1 MKNYDSSGDGLL
13 MKNFLLGG
21 GNSIDNKLY
30 VLDYQDPTYIGFDI
44 KFDFD
49 EKTYM
54 QDINYEKAPGG
65 LLMDGS
71 EINSAV
77 HYLLSINE
85 KNRANLL
92 IEFIKILNIISN
104 EAPWH
109 FQKLS
114 GLDKLYDM
122 NISDGM
128 RVKND
133 AYITIETLEGIDLK
147 ISMLKELYR
156 KVVWDGIY
164 QRWMLPDNMRKFSMI
179 ITLSDLRQLKRNINT
194 SLYNNKR
201 DIYNQT
207 DLLSSTN
214 KMITNINTNNYDMTL
229 EEYKK
234 DIEKSSKLM
243 MDNVAGNISN
253 KYLSVNEAIG
263 WLNEQYPQIM
273 FKCSLCEFML
283 LDEDSMPF
291 ADEVSNS
298 DYDDMIT
305 QNIKIKVGKVYID
318 SSSYLLDISLSE
330 DTRNYQSASN
340 SQLDRGDYVDAQK
353 VLENKLKNIT
363 NTYVSKMLMGN
374 VYGLSLTNMENT
386 VSNIVEY
393 GKQQINKNTIKMK
406 QKEDLLIN
414 GQSEDDFSKAK
425 ENDRKNLGNFFNN
438 NYEFSGNPSI

>member
-1 MKNYDSSGDGLL
+1 
-13 MKNFLLGG
+13 
-21 GNSIDNKLY
+21 
-30 VLDYQDPTYIGFDI
+30 
-44 KFDFD
+44 
-49 EKTYM
+49 
-54 QDINYEKAPGG
+54 
-65 LLMDGS
+65 
-71 EINSAV
+71 
-77 HYLLSINE
+77 
-85 KNRANLL
+85 
-92 IEFIKILNIISN
+92 
-104 EAPWH
+104 
-109 FQKLS
+109 
-114 GLDKLYDM
+114 M
-122 NISDGM
+122 NICDGM

-133 AYITIETLEGIDLK
+133 TYITIETLEGIDLK

-229 EEYKK
+229 EDYKK

-243 MDNVAGNISN
+243 MDNVAGSISN

-273 FKCSLCEFML
+273 FKCNLCEFML

-363 NTYVSKMLMGN
+363 NRYVSKMLMGN

-386 VSNIVEY
+386 INNTVNY
-393 GKQQINKNTIKMK
+393 GKQQINKNTINMK
-406 QKEDLLIN
+406 AKEELLIN
-414 GQSEDDFSKAK
+414 GQNTDEYNKIK
-425 ENDRKNLGNFFNN
+425 EIENKNLGNLFD
-438 NYEFSGNPSI
+438 NYEFSSEPSI

>member
-1 MKNYDSSGDGLL
+1 
-13 MKNFLLGG
+13 
-21 GNSIDNKLY
+21 
-30 VLDYQDPTYIGFDI
+30 
-44 KFDFD
+44 
-49 EKTYM
+49 
-54 QDINYEKAPGG
+54 
-65 LLMDGS
+65 
-71 EINSAV
+71 
-77 HYLLSINE
+77 
-85 KNRANLL
+85 
-92 IEFIKILNIISN
+92 
-104 EAPWH
+104 
-109 FQKLS
+109 
-114 GLDKLYDM
+114 
-122 NISDGM
+122 
-128 RVKND
+128 
-133 AYITIETLEGIDLK
+133 
-147 ISMLKELYR
+147 
-156 KVVWDGIY
+156 
-164 QRWMLPDNMRKFSMI
+164 
-179 ITLSDLRQLKRNINT
+179 
-194 SLYNNKR
+194 
-201 DIYNQT
+201 
-207 DLLSSTN
+207 
-214 KMITNINTNNYDMTL
+214 MITNINTNNYDMTL

-243 MDNVAGNISN
+243 MDNVAGSISN

-425 ENDRKNLGNFFNN
+425 ENDRKNLGNIFNN